1 MNTNQGNLNQPN
13 YYYSMSTTEMKILTA
28 NKAGKGCG

>member
-1 MNTNQGNLNQPN
+1 MITNPGYLNQPN